1 MVGLFSRKAISH
13 YVGEWEGDVGEKSGV
28 PGQKPRHLSL
38 QTDVIYR
45 ECPETRLELCW
56 PPDHPPRCRLVTES
70 RVGCVPL
77 MVLLFTESSQVVGS
91 LLM

>member
-45 ECPETRLELCW
+45 ECPETRLE
-56 PPDHPPRCRLVTES
+56 PRAYYCS
-70 RVGCVPL
+70 GYMPL
-77 MVLLFTESSQVVGS
+77 DYRAPEENNLLHK
-91 LLM
+91 